1 MGNMRRAESAIRR
14 PGASLFGMRV
24 AVKLFGSIREAVG
37 EKELS
42 VDLPDGA
49 TARDLR
55 RRLADRY
62 GVFET
67 FGDRLAVSVQ
77 LEVVALDTA
86 LRDGDEV
93 AFLPPVSGG

>member
-1 MGNMRRAESAIRR
+1 MHVTVM
-14 PGASLFGMRV
+14 
-24 AVKLFGSIREAVG
+24 LFGSIREAVG

-42 VDLPDGA
+42 IELPDGA
-49 TARDLR
+49 TARELR

-62 GVFET
+62 PVFDA
-67 FGDRLAVSVQ
+67 FGERLAVSVQ
-77 LEVVALDTA
+77 LEVVALDTS